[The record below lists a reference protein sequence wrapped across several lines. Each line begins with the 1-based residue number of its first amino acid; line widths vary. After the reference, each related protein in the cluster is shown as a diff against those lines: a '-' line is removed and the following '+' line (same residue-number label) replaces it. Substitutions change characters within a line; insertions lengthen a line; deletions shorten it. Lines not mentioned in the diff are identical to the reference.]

1 MKRALLIAVLV
12 RVLAGFGAAA
22 GLWCLTSQPVLRGVG
37 CLLVALGVAF
47 WCARMVRQWSVP
59 LEEAARERQAE
70 LEQAEE
76 QLRHSAAS
84 RGELESLFDSM
95 QDAVVAVDAAGRI
108 QWANESMRMLFP
120 SPAAIGVV
128 RVGRAL
134 VQTIRDPEV
143 LRCMGEA
150 LGTREAAEG
159 RATSVLPG
167 RIFDVSA
174 TPLPGGG
181 AVAVLRDVTRVEQ
194 MERAQ
199 KDFVANVSH
208 ELRTPLT
215 SISGYVETLLDDE
228 DIQGMM
234 REFLGTIQKNA
245 VRMNRLTDDLL
256 VLARVESGEHP
267 VRPAR
272 VKASLLVR
280 DTFDAMSPVASDAGA
295 ELELGEVA
303 STEVMADSDAVV
315 RVLSNLIEN
324 ATKYGRGE
332 TETRIVLSAVDDN
345 GMVRFSV
352 RDFGQGI
359 SSEHIGRLFERF
371 YRVDKGR
378 SRESGGTGL
387 GLAIARRL
395 IEAQTGRIWVES
407 DLGKGSL
414 FSFTLPAAGRTDE
427 SGQMGLDLSV
437 AMPEKTT

>member
-1 MKRALLIAVLV
+1 MRRALFIAVLV
-12 RVLAGFGAAA
+12 RVLVGFGAAA
-22 GLWCLTSQPVLRGVG
+22 VLWWATPQPVVRGVG
-37 CLLVALGVAF
+37 CVVLALGVA
-47 WCARMVRQWSVP
+47 WWSARMVRQWSLP
-59 LEEAARERQAE
+59 LEQAALERQAA
-70 LEQAEE
+70 LDQAEE

-108 QWANESMRMLFP
+108 QWANDSMRMLFP
-120 SPAAIGVV
+120 STAAIGVV

-143 LRCMGEA
+143 LRCMGDA
-150 LGTREAAEG
+150 LGKREVAEG
-159 RATSVLPG
+159 RATSVSPG
-167 RIFDVSA
+167 RIFDVNA

-215 SISGYVETLLDDE
+215 SISGYVETLLDDD
-228 DIQGMM
+228 DIHGMM
-234 REFLGTIQKNA
+234 REFLNTIHKNA

-256 VLARVESGEHP
+256 VLARVESGEHE

-272 VKASLLVR
+272 VKASMLVR
-280 DTFDAMSPVASDAGA
+280 DAFDAMSPVVGDAGA
-295 ELELGEVA
+295 ELELGDVSA
-303 STEVMADSDAVV
+303 VEVMADSDAVV

-332 TETRIVLSAVDDN
+332 AETRIVLSAVEEHGV

-395 IEAQTGRIWVES
+395 IEAQNGRIWVES
-407 DLGKGSL
+407 ELGRGSN
-414 FSFTLPAAGRTDE
+414 FAFTLPVAGRVEEPD
-427 SGQMGLDLSV
+427 QMGW
-437 AMPEKTT
+437 T